1 MKVLQ
6 RKGVAVVI
14 LIAAILL
21 SSAYGLS
28 KKPAVDSQT
37 GPKLDQSLSTAAYTQ
52 YIVDDAGL
60 VDPKTEQALSIYN
73 ANWDQ
78 WAGSILAVA
87 TVPKVEGSME
97 ETAYFAGMA
106 LELGENDAVL
116 LLCSD
121 GPDAYLYTSGNFYD
135 AMAGQESAYLSACL
149 YEDAMA
155 GRWDDGVLALFD
167 QINGLFAQAAAG
179 GSGAGTA
186 SALVAAVTLLVI
198 LVVIFSALDSVRY
211 STWRRRYGAMP
222 YPPVIFRP
230 ILWWNTPM
238 RMGRRWHSPP
248 PPTHHPPKGGGFGG
262 PRSGGGGFCAAS
274 CPRCSRPTRWQR
286 SARRTTRRIA
296 RRPATPPSSRRAS
309 PLTL

>member
-6 RKGVAVVI
+6 RKGVAAAI

-60 VDPKTEQALSIYN
+60 LDPETEQAISIYN

-87 TVPKVEGSME
+87 TLPRVEGSME
-97 ETAYFAGMA
+97 ESAYFAAMA
-106 LELGENDAVL
+106 LELGENDAIL

-121 GPDAYLYTSGNFYD
+121 GPDAYLYTSGNFTD
-135 AMAGQESAYLSACL
+135 AMAGQETAYLSAYL

-155 GRWDDGVLALFD
+155 GKWDDGVLALFD
-167 QINGLFAQAAAG
+167 QINGLFTQAAVRDSG
-179 GSGAGTA
+179 GISTM
-186 SALVAAVTLLVI
+186 SALVVGITMLVI
-198 LVVIFSALDSVRY
+198 LVALFSALDNVRY

-230 ILWWNTPM
+230 ILWWNTPV
-238 RMGRRWHSPP
+238 RMGRRWHNPP
-248 PPTHHPPKGGGFGG
+248 PPTHRPPRSGGGGFFRGGGFGG
-262 PRSGGGGFCAAS
+262 PRSGGGGF
-274 CPRCSRPTRWQR
+274 
-286 SARRTTRRIA
+286 
-296 RRPATPPSSRRAS
+296 SSRGGGFGGRS
-309 PLTL
+309 GGGGFSSRGGGFGRR